1 MKQVNRAKRWYITK
15 ESQNIKIH
23 SQTHTTMHIQTEK
36 QGEKKREKKKDE
48 KGHGGSKPVKREG
61 RQE

>member
-1 MKQVNRAKRWYITK
+1 
-15 ESQNIKIH
+15 
-23 SQTHTTMHIQTEK
+23 MHIQTEK
-36 QGEKKREKKKDE
+36 QEKKKREREKKKDE